1 MNRFLKL
8 VNFELNRFSKIYIG
22 LIILV
27 SLLQLGGVWY
37 VFHQDLGKVKNSLQ
51 NGSMSL
57 VDYVKNNGPI
67 DFQTVALSTYFLFPI
82 LLAVATLL
90 IYVFLIWYRDWFG
103 KNLFS
108 YRLFMLPSNRISIYL
123 AKATTILLLVFGMI
137 ALQMLLLP
145 LEGFI
150 YHSILPNE
158 LQVPVSILDI
168 NSINSRNAFLS
179 LLIPKDFIQ
188 FLLSYGLGFIS
199 LLVIFTGILL
209 ERSFRWKGI
218 ILGIIYFV
226 FAITLFICPIYINGS
241 VVPSGY
247 FYPSELLIIEII
259 ICLLIGALSIWI
271 SKWLLNKKVG
281 V

>member
-8 VNFELNRFSKIYIG
+8 VNFELNRFSKIYFG

-27 SLLQLGGVWY
+27 SLLQLTGVWY
-37 VFHQDLGKVKNSLQ
+37 VFHKDLGIVKNDLQ
-51 NGSMSL
+51 NGMSL
-57 VDYVKNNGPI
+57 MDYVKNHGPI
-67 DFQTVALSTYFLFPI
+67 DFQTVALSTFFLFPI

-108 YRLFMLPSNRISIYL
+108 YRLFMLPSNRMSIYL

-137 ALQMLLLP
+137 ALQMLLIP
-145 LEGFI
+145 LEVLI
-150 YHSILPNE
+150 YKSILPTE
-158 LQVPVSILDI
+158 LQLPFSILDI

-179 LLIPKDFIQ
+179 LIIPKDFIQ
-188 FLLSYGLGFIS
+188 FMLSYGLGFIS

-218 ILGIIYFV
+218 ILGIIYFG
-226 FAITLFICPIYINGS
+226 FMIALFVCPIYINQS
-241 VVPSGY
+241 VVLNGY
-247 FYPSELLIIEII
+247 LYPSELLIIEII
-259 ICLLIGALSIWI
+259 DCLLIGALSIWI
-271 SKWLLNKKVG
+271 SKWLLNNKVG